1 MRVIASDAGKVVL
14 LESFVVV
21 AEWEAPGATPAAIT
35 SDKPRSTAG
44 DRGADPRPV
53 LVPARGHSDSANR
66 KGSNSLN
73 SACPVRGTALVNR
86 VPMSGRR
93 KALLLVT

>member
-35 SDKPRSTAG
+35 SDKPRPTAG
-44 DRGADPRPV
+44 DRGPCLFPPADTRTAPTPQAPIHQILLARFAARRSSITFPC
-53 LVPARGHSDSANR
+53 LVGEKHY
-66 KGSNSLN
+66 
-73 SACPVRGTALVNR
+73 
-86 VPMSGRR
+86 
-93 KALLLVT
+93 

>member
-53 LVPARGHSDSANR
+53 LVPARGHSDSTNPP
-66 KGSNSLN
+66 GSDPPN
-73 SACPVRGTALVNR
+73 SACPVRGTALVNH
-86 VPMSGRR
+86 VPVSGRR

>member
-1 MRVIASDAGKVVL
+1 MIAFDAGKVVL

-35 SDKPRSTAG
+35 SDKPRPTAG
-44 DRGADPRPV
+44 DRGADLRPV

-66 KGSNSLN
+66 KGSNSLRP
-73 SACPVRGTALVNR
+73 SDPVNPVN
-86 VPMSGRR
+86 V
-93 KALLLVT
+93 KKKT